1 MNASGSFTEQRA
13 RFELLGGIGAAVL
26 GAGVGL
32 VFRDLLAPLALPLLL
47 VGLVVHGWA
56 MWGKH
61 RVDTSGSAA
70 MPRWAVWGVLDL
82 LGTHRRARYL
92 RGLGYAVKAVRGP
105 RE

>member
-32 VFRDLLAPLALPLLL
+32 VFRDLVAALAFPLLI
-47 VGLVVHGWA
+47 VGLIVHGWA

-61 RVDTSGSAA
+61 RLDASGSIAL
-70 MPRWAVWGVLDL
+70 PRWTVWAYWTCWALIAGLAV
-82 LGTHRRARYL
+82 
-92 RGLGYAVKAVRGP
+92 YAASVVW
-105 RE
+105 